1 MREILPHINTW
12 ATQQKKIAIATVI
25 DVFNSA
31 PRGIGSKMVVS
42 SDGEM
47 FGSVSAG
54 CVEGAVVE
62 EALQVIKTGKPKR
75 LHYGIEDTQAWG
87 VGLICGGKID
97 LFVESLQ
104 SPPDGE
110 MDNFIPKIQKS
121 VEAGKSF
128 LVATVLEGE
137 YLGKKLI
144 LYPEGGLNGT
154 TGNAT
159 LDKMIVD
166 LGNTLWGKYR
176 SQLTTVTLV
185 DESVAV
191 FFDLYMPPDRMVIV
205 GATHIAMH
213 LVVMA
218 KEMGFHTIVID
229 PRATF
234 IDRNRFPQVDELFK
248 AWPQEIIPGL
258 KPGPSTYLVILTH
271 DAKLDLPAL
280 EMGLTHSFRYIGL
293 LGSRPTQQDR
303 KTALLKMGYNED
315 QLNEIHGPIGMYIG
329 SRLPEEIA
337 VSILAE
343 IIAVRRGI
351 LNK

>member
-1 MREILPHINTW
+1 MREILPHITTW
-12 ATQQKKIAIATVI
+12 TAEHKKIAIATVI

-62 EALQVIKTGKPKR
+62 EALQVIKSGKAKR

-97 LFVESLQ
+97 IFVESLEKDDLV
-104 SPPDGE
+104 PE
-110 MDNFIPKIQKS
+110 IQKA
-121 VEAGKSF
+121 VQAGNSF
-128 LVATVLEGE
+128 LVATVLEGT
-137 YLGKKLI
+137 YLGKKII
-144 LYPEGGLNGT
+144 LYPEGEHNGT
-154 TGNAT
+154 TGNSN
-159 LDKMIVD
+159 LDKTIVD

-176 SQLTTVTLV
+176 SELNAVTLA
-185 DESVAV
+185 EASVSV

-218 KEMGFHTIVID
+218 REMGFHTIVID
-229 PRATF
+229 PRAAF
-234 IDRNRFPQVDELFK
+234 IDRNRFPQVDEIFK

-280 EMGLTHSFRYIGL
+280 EMGLSHPFRYIGL

-303 KTALLKMGYNED
+303 KTELLKMGYNED
-315 QLNEIHGPIGMYIG
+315 QLNCIHGPIGIYIG
-329 SRLPEEIA
+329 SRLPDEIA

-343 IIAVRRGI
+343 IIAVRRGA